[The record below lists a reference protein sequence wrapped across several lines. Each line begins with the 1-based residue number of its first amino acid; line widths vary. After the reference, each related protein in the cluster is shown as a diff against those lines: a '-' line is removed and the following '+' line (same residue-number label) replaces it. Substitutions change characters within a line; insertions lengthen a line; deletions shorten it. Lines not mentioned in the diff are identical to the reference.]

1 MVRNIFTSSLLGVA
15 LLLLTSLSA
24 AAQGVLSFT
33 ETDFDFKNVAEGA
46 VATHEFKFKNT
57 GNQPIV
63 IANVQASCGCT
74 TPDWTKTPVL
84 PGKTGFIR
92 AAYNSAGRPGQ
103 FSKTVTVTSNAK
115 EQSMVLS
122 IKGTVVDKGEVVK
135 NYSAA
140 ELAKSPKL
148 TLDRT
153 TQDFGKMESG
163 QQPTAR
169 FTVKNTGKSDL
180 EIGSITSSCYC
191 VTAKSLPK
199 ALKPGQSAVVELQYA
214 QRQVGQMNDVVTL
227 HSNDI
232 TGSDPKI
239 TLKANI
245 VQSLTQQSML
255 KEGGAAVP
263 FK

>member
-1 MVRNIFTSSLLGVA
+1 MVRHIFTSLLGLA
-15 LLLLTSLSA
+15 LLLFTSLGA
-24 AAQGVLSFT
+24 LAQGVLQFT
-33 ETDFDFKNVAEGA
+33 ETAHDFKKVAEG
-46 VATHEFKFKNT
+46 VLATHEFKFTNT
-57 GNQPIV
+57 GNQPVV

-103 FSKTVTVTSNAK
+103 FNKTVTVTSNAK
-115 EQSMVLS
+115 EPSMVLS
-122 IKGTVVDKGEVVK
+122 ITGTVVDKAEMTK
-135 NYSAA
+135 TYSPA

-148 TLDRT
+148 TLDRAT
-153 TQDFGKMESG
+153 HDFGKMESG
-163 QQPTAR
+163 QQPVAK
-169 FTVKNTGKSDL
+169 FTVKNTGKSNL
-180 EIGSITSSCYC
+180 ELSPITSSCYC
-191 VTAKSLPK
+191 VTVKSLPK
-199 ALKPGQSAVVELQYA
+199 ALKPGESATLELQYA
-214 QRQVGQMNDVVTL
+214 QRQVGQMTDVVTL

-232 TGSDPKI
+232 TASDPKI

-255 KEGGAAVP
+255 KEGSAAVP

>member
-1 MVRNIFTSSLLGVA
+1 MVRNIFTSLLGLA
-15 LLLLTSLSA
+15 LLLFTSLGA
-24 AAQGVLSFT
+24 LAQGVLQFT
-33 ETDFDFKNVAEGA
+33 ETAHDFKKVSEGTL
-46 VATHEFKFKNT
+46 ATHEFKFTNT
-57 GNQPIV
+57 GNQPVV

-103 FSKTVTVTSNAK
+103 FNKTVTVTSNAK
-115 EQSMVLS
+115 DASMVLS
-122 IKGTVVDKGEVVK
+122 ISGTVVDKSEMAK
-135 NYSAA
+135 SYSPA
-140 ELAKSPKL
+140 EIAKSPKL
-148 TLDRT
+148 VLDRNV
-153 TQDFGKMESG
+153 QDFGKMESG
-163 QQPTAR
+163 QQPVAK
-169 FTVKNTGKSDL
+169 FTVKNTGKSAL
-180 EIGSITSSCYC
+180 EIGSITSTCYC

-199 ALKPGQSAVVELQYA
+199 PLAPGQSAVVELQYG

-232 TGSDPKI
+232 TGADAKI
-239 TLKANI
+239 VLKANI

-255 KEGGAAVP
+255 KEGSAAVP